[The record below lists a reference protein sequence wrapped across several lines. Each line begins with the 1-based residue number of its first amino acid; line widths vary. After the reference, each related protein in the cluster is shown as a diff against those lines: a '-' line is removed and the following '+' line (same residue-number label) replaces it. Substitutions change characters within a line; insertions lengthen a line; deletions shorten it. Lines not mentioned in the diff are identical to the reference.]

1 MSGPDKQRNALLQ
14 AQAWLERQV
23 AIASG
28 QADMPDEGYADMFN
42 AVLALIDDA
51 LQEPSGWQPIET
63 APKDGTPILIFQP
76 NGRRDFYM
84 PTEALKEGEFS
95 YRIGDPRGT
104 FFDDTHWAI
113 GYWRPWGGWGNRNS
127 ATVNP
132 THWMPLPI
140 APSTEVA
147 G

>member
-63 APKDGTPILIFQP
+63 APKDGPVLLYF
-76 NGRRDFYM
+76 
-84 PTEALKEGEFS
+84 
-95 YRIGDPRGT
+95 
-104 FFDDTHWAI
+104 
-113 GYWRPWGGWGNRNS
+113 GNRTWFNS
-127 ATVNP
+127 EHKPVSLDAMRDIVERTEVAFCKDGDICESGTGHSVFEEWRGFVNEP
-132 THWMPLPI
+132 THWMPLPT
-140 APSTEVA
+140 APTPEVA